1 MLDELRQISKKEAK
15 NNTIIVITCN
25 MGQYE
30 ILMNLAWS
38 AKARGI
44 RLENV
49 LVFPTDEETTNIY
62 QGLGLDTFY
71 DQILSFYFV
80 LSDP

>member
-1 MLDELRQISKKEAK
+1 
-15 NNTIIVITCN
+15 

-71 DQILSFYFV
+71 DQRVSSYFV
-80 LSDP
+80 ILYP